1 MQLIANFIEVLY
13 MKTNKIVKRCCK
25 FLNTMMDGNWSE
37 PALINVVNAKLTYML
52 SLGGAK
58 FRQYTNGNDIIL
70 SYYGINF
77 LPSGWGKDRVPNLIN
92 QNLINFTQEYMERVI
107 KDYKEEYEQQ
117 EEFKIRQ
124 LDKKQ
129 QKQAEFELQQKINNF
144 RYLNTEIHDATVL
157 GLYADAEIISRIG
170 RGSLFLRIEELG
182 DYIDG
187 ITTGNKQKKE
197 LFEKLK
203 EISDGR
209 FTATTISGDNKR
221 KTLNSIPVSALLY
234 SDFENFKT
242 TRNREYLNKML
253 RTGISRRSF
262 IFMEEIKPVNQAIPS
277 FEKQRAL
284 TEAQQLS
291 EEIRN
296 IFNNI
301 QPNAYLMSE
310 EAHARI
316 DRYKNECIDKYNE
329 EVAQK
334 NITIQGLDI
343 KESWWKILK
352 LGVVYH
358 ILNEPHNILIRESDI
373 EEAIDF
379 YKNICGSFKIL
390 KDTHADS
397 AAEKMIKYI
406 IETDKNTLKMGD
418 LRSRKFVGDV
428 QFKKWF
434 DEIIEDV
441 QEKLR
446 TEHSI
451 ELTIEGKRLIKKQL
465 PKKGVDTLEL

>member
-1 MQLIANFIEVLY
+1 MRINS
-13 MKTNKIVKRCCK
+13 IVKRCIK
-25 FLNTMMDGNWSE
+25 FLNVMTDNNLSE
-37 PALINVVNAKLTYML
+37 LALINVANAKLTYLL
-52 SLGGAK
+52 SMGGAK
-58 FRQYTNGNDIIL
+58 FKQFTNGNDIIL
-70 SYYGINF
+70 SYYGMSF
-77 LPSGWGKDRVPNLIN
+77 LPSGSGKDYVLNLFNNYLIPFVPG
-92 QNLINFTQEYMERVI
+92 YMEKVI
-107 KDYKEEYEQQ
+107 KDYKEEFEAQ
-117 EEFKIRQ
+117 EEYKIRQ

-129 QKQAEFELQQKINNF
+129 QKQAEYDLQQKINNF

-157 GLYADAEIISRIG
+157 GLYSDAEIIDRIG
-170 RGSLFLRIEELG
+170 QGALFLRIEELG

-209 FTATTISGDNKR
+209 FSATTISGDNKR
-221 KTLNSIPVSALLY
+221 KTLNNIPVSAMLY

-262 IFMEEIKPVNQAIPS
+262 IFMEEIKPVNKAIDFMEKQQAIV
-277 FEKQRAL
+277 
-284 TEAQQLS
+284 EAQQLS
-291 EEIRN
+291 AELKSIFTN
-296 IFNNI
+296 I
-301 QPNAYLMSE
+301 AGKSYLLSE
-310 EAHARI
+310 EAHRTI
-316 DRYKNECIDKYNE
+316 DAYKNQCIDAYNE

-358 ILNEPHNILIRESDI
+358 ILNDPTNILVSSRDI
-373 EEAIDF
+373 LEAIDF
-379 YKNICGSFKIL
+379 YREICNSFKIL
-390 KDTHADS
+390 KDTHADT
-397 AAEKMIKYI
+397 AVEKMVKYV
-406 IETDKNTLKMGD
+406 IECDNQNIKMGD
-418 LRSRKFVGDV
+418 LRSQRFVNDV

-434 DEIIEDV
+434 EEVIPDV

-446 TEHSI
+446 TEHYI
-451 ELTIEGKRLIKKQL
+451 ELTVEGKKLFKKNL
-465 PKKGVDTLEL
+465 PKKGIDDLEL

>member
-1 MQLIANFIEVLY
+1 

-92 QNLINFTQEYMERVI
+92 QNLINFTQDYMERVI

-117 EEFKIRQ
+117 EEYKIRQ

-170 RGSLFLRIEELG
+170 KGSLFLRIEELG

-221 KTLNSIPVSALLY
+221 RTLNNIPVSALLY

-277 FEKQRAL
+277 HEKQRAL

-301 QPNAYLMSE
+301 QPNSYLMSE

-316 DRYKNECIDKYNE
+316 DKYKNECIDKYNE

-358 ILNEPHNILIRESDI
+358 ILNEPHNILIRASDI

-379 YKNICGSFKIL
+379 YSNICNSFKIL

-406 IETDKNTLKMGD
+406 IETDKSTIKMGD
-418 LRSRKFVGDV
+418 LRSQKFVGDV

-434 DEIIEDV
+434 DEIIEDA

-446 TEHSI
+446 AEHSI
-451 ELTIEGKRLIKKQL
+451 ELTVEGKRLTKKQL

>member
-1 MQLIANFIEVLY
+1 
-13 MKTNKIVKRCCK
+13 MKVNKIVKRCCN
-25 FLNTMMDGNWSE
+25 FLNIMMDGNWSE

-92 QNLINFTQEYMERVI
+92 QNLINFTQDYMERVI

-117 EEFKIRQ
+117 EEYKIRQ

-170 RGSLFLRIEELG
+170 KGSLFLRIEELG

-209 FTATTISGDNKR
+209 FTATTISSDNKR
-221 KTLNSIPVSALLY
+221 RTLNNIPVSALLY

-277 FEKQRAL
+277 HEKQRAL

-301 QPNAYLMSE
+301 QPNSYLMSE

-316 DRYKNECIDKYNE
+316 DKYKNECIDKYNE

-358 ILNEPHNILIRESDI
+358 ILNEPHNILIRASDI

-379 YKNICGSFKIL
+379 YSNICNSFKIL

-406 IETDKNTLKMGD
+406 IETDKSTIKMGD
-418 LRSRKFVGDV
+418 LRSQKFVGDV

-434 DEIIEDV
+434 DEVIEDA

-446 TEHSI
+446 AEHSI
-451 ELTIEGKRLIKKQL
+451 ELTVEGKRLTKKQL

>member
-1 MQLIANFIEVLY
+1 
-13 MKTNKIVKRCCK
+13 MKVNKIVKRCCN
-25 FLNTMMDGNWSE
+25 FLNIMMDGNWSE

-92 QNLINFTQEYMERVI
+92 QNLINFTQDYMERVI

-117 EEFKIRQ
+117 EEYKIRQ

-170 RGSLFLRIEELG
+170 KGSLFLRIEELG

-221 KTLNSIPVSALLY
+221 RTLNNIPVSALLY

-277 FEKQRAL
+277 HEKQRTL

-301 QPNAYLMSE
+301 QPNSYLMSE

-316 DRYKNECIDKYNE
+316 DKYKNECIDKYNE

-358 ILNEPHNILIRESDI
+358 ILNEPHNILIRASDI

-379 YKNICGSFKIL
+379 YSNICNSFKIL

-397 AAEKMIKYI
+397 AADKMIKYI
-406 IETDKNTLKMGD
+406 IEREETTIKMGD
-418 LRSRKFVGDV
+418 LRSQRFVGDV

-434 DEIIEDV
+434 DEIISDV

-446 TEHSI
+446 SEHFI
-451 ELTIEGKRLIKKQL
+451 ELTIEGKRLYKKQM
-465 PKKGVDTLEL
+465 PKKGIDTLDL

>member
-1 MQLIANFIEVLY
+1 
-13 MKTNKIVKRCCK
+13 MKVNKIVKRCCN
-25 FLNTMMDGNWSE
+25 FLNIMMDGNWSE

-92 QNLINFTQEYMERVI
+92 QNLINFTQDYMERVI

-117 EEFKIRQ
+117 EEYKIRQ

-170 RGSLFLRIEELG
+170 KGSLFLRIEELG

-221 KTLNSIPVSALLY
+221 KTLNNIPVSALLY

-262 IFMEEIKPVNQAIPS
+262 IFMEEIKPVNQAIPAH
-277 FEKQRAL
+277 EKQRAL

-316 DRYKNECIDKYNE
+316 DKYKNECIDKYNE

-358 ILNEPHNILIRESDI
+358 ILNEPHNILIRASDI

-379 YKNICGSFKIL
+379 YSNICNSFKIL

-406 IETDKNTLKMGD
+406 IETDKSTIKMGD
-418 LRSRKFVGDV
+418 LRSQKFVGDV

-434 DEIIEDV
+434 DEVIEDA

-446 TEHSI
+446 AEHSI
-451 ELTIEGKRLIKKQL
+451 ELTVEGKRLTKKQL

>member
-1 MQLIANFIEVLY
+1 
-13 MKTNKIVKRCCK
+13 MKVNKIVKRCCN
-25 FLNTMMDGNWSE
+25 FLNIMMDGNWSE

-92 QNLINFTQEYMERVI
+92 QNLINFTQDYMERVI

-117 EEFKIRQ
+117 EEYKIRQ

-170 RGSLFLRIEELG
+170 KGSLFLRIEELG

-221 KTLNSIPVSALLY
+221 RTLNNIPVSALLY

-277 FEKQRAL
+277 HEKQRAL

-301 QPNAYLMSE
+301 QPNSYLMSE

-316 DRYKNECIDKYNE
+316 DKYKNECIDKYNE

-358 ILNEPHNILIRESDI
+358 ILNEPHNILIRASDI

-379 YKNICGSFKIL
+379 YSNICNSFKIL

-406 IETDKNTLKMGD
+406 IETDKSTIKMGD
-418 LRSRKFVGDV
+418 LRSQKFVGDV

-434 DEIIEDV
+434 DEVIEDA

-446 TEHSI
+446 AEHSI
-451 ELTIEGKRLIKKQL
+451 ELTVEGKRLTKKQL

>member
-1 MQLIANFIEVLY
+1 
-13 MKTNKIVKRCCK
+13 MKRNSIVKRCCN
-25 FLNTMMDGNWSE
+25 FLNTMTDNNMSE
-37 PALINVVNAKLTYML
+37 LALINVANAKLTYLL
-52 SLGGAK
+52 SMGGAK
-58 FRQYTNGNDIIL
+58 FKQFTNGNDIIL
-70 SYYGINF
+70 SYYGMSF
-77 LPSGWGKDRVPNLIN
+77 LPSGSGKDYVLNLFNNYLIPFVPG
-92 QNLINFTQEYMERVI
+92 YMEKVI
-107 KDYKEEYEQQ
+107 KDYKEEFEAQ
-117 EEFKIRQ
+117 EEYKIRQ

-129 QKQAEFELQQKINNF
+129 QKQAEYDLQQKINNF

-157 GLYADAEIISRIG
+157 GLYSDAEIIDRLG
-170 RGSLFLRIEELG
+170 QGALFLRIEELG

-209 FTATTISGDNKR
+209 FSATTISGDNKR
-221 KTLNSIPVSALLY
+221 KTLNNIPVSAMLY

-262 IFMEEIKPVNQAIPS
+262 IFMEEIKPVNKAIDFQEKQQAIV
-277 FEKQRAL
+277 
-284 TEAQQLS
+284 EAQQLS
-291 EEIRN
+291 AELKSIFTN
-296 IFNNI
+296 I
-301 QPNAYLMSE
+301 AGTSYLLSE
-310 EAHARI
+310 EAHRTI
-316 DRYKNECIDKYNE
+316 DAYKNQCIDAYND

-358 ILNEPHNILIRESDI
+358 ILNDPTDILVKSKDI
-373 EEAIDF
+373 LEAIDF
-379 YKNICGSFKIL
+379 YREICNSFKIL
-390 KDTHADS
+390 KDTHADT
-397 AAEKMIKYI
+397 AVEKMIKYV
-406 IETDKNTLKMGD
+406 IEHDDNNIKMGD
-418 LRSRKFVGDV
+418 LRSQRFVNDV

-434 DEIIEDV
+434 EEVIPDI

-446 TEHSI
+446 TEHFI
-451 ELTIEGKRLIKKQL
+451 ELTVEGKKLFKKNL
-465 PKKGVDTLEL
+465 PKKGIDDLEL

>member
-1 MQLIANFIEVLY
+1 

-92 QNLINFTQEYMERVI
+92 QNLINFTQDYMERVI

-221 KTLNSIPVSALLY
+221 KTLNNIPVSALLY

>member
-1 MQLIANFIEVLY
+1 

-37 PALINVVNAKLTYML
+37 AALINVVNAKLTYML

-92 QNLINFTQEYMERVI
+92 QNLINFTQDYMERVI

-117 EEFKIRQ
+117 EEYKIRQ

-221 KTLNSIPVSALLY
+221 KTLNNIPISALLY

-262 IFMEEIKPVNQAIPS
+262 IFMEEIKPVNQVIPAH
-277 FEKQRAL
+277 EKQRAL

-301 QPNAYLMSE
+301 QPNVYLMSE

-316 DRYKNECIDKYNE
+316 DKYKNECIDKYNE

-434 DEIIEDV
+434 NEIIEDV

>member
-1 MQLIANFIEVLY
+1 
-13 MKTNKIVKRCCK
+13 MKRNSIVKRCCN
-25 FLNTMMDGNWSE
+25 FLNTMTDNNMSE
-37 PALINVVNAKLTYML
+37 LALINVTNSKLTYLL
-52 SLGGAK
+52 SMGGAK
-58 FRQYTNGNDIIL
+58 FKQYTNGNDIIL
-70 SYYGINF
+70 SYYGMSF
-77 LPSGWGKDRVPNLIN
+77 LPSGSGKDYVLNLFNNYLIPFVPG
-92 QNLINFTQEYMERVI
+92 YMEKVI
-107 KDYKEEYEQQ
+107 KDYKEEFEAQ
-117 EEFKIRQ
+117 EEYKIRQ

-129 QKQAEFELQQKINNF
+129 QKQAEYDLQQKINNF

-157 GLYADAEIISRIG
+157 GLYSDAEIIDRLG
-170 RGSLFLRIEELG
+170 QGALFLRIEELG

-209 FTATTISGDNKR
+209 FSATTISGDNKR
-221 KTLNSIPVSALLY
+221 KTLNNIPVSAMLY

-262 IFMEEIKPVNQAIPS
+262 IFMEEIKPVNKAIDFMEKQQAIV
-277 FEKQRAL
+277 
-284 TEAQQLS
+284 EAQQLS
-291 EEIRN
+291 AELKSIFTN
-296 IFNNI
+296 I
-301 QPNAYLMSE
+301 AGKSYLLSE
-310 EAHARI
+310 EAHRTI
-316 DRYKNECIDKYNE
+316 DSYKNQCIDAYNE

-358 ILNEPHNILIRESDI
+358 ILNDPTNILVSSRDI
-373 EEAIDF
+373 LEAIDF
-379 YKNICGSFKIL
+379 YREICNSFKIL
-390 KDTHADS
+390 KDTHADT
-397 AAEKMIKYI
+397 AVEKMIKYI
-406 IETDKNTLKMGD
+406 IERDDCNIKMGD
-418 LRSRKFVGDV
+418 LRSQRFVNDV

-434 DEIIEDV
+434 EEVIADV

-446 TEHSI
+446 TEHFI
-451 ELTIEGKRLIKKQL
+451 ELTVEGKKLFKKNL
-465 PKKGVDTLEL
+465 PKKGIDDLEL

>member
-1 MQLIANFIEVLY
+1 
-13 MKTNKIVKRCCK
+13 MKVNKIVKRCCN
-25 FLNTMMDGNWSE
+25 FLNIMMDGNWSE

-52 SLGGAK
+52 SIGGAK

-92 QNLINFTQEYMERVI
+92 QNLINFTQDYMERVI

-117 EEFKIRQ
+117 EEYKIRQ

-170 RGSLFLRIEELG
+170 KGSLFLRIEELG

-221 KTLNSIPVSALLY
+221 RTLNNIPVSALLY

-277 FEKQRAL
+277 HEKQRAL

-301 QPNAYLMSE
+301 QPNSYLMSE

-316 DRYKNECIDKYNE
+316 DKYKNECIDKYNE

-358 ILNEPHNILIRESDI
+358 ILNEPHNILIRASDI

-379 YKNICGSFKIL
+379 YSNICNSFKIL

-406 IETDKNTLKMGD
+406 IETDKSTIKMGD
-418 LRSRKFVGDV
+418 LRSQKFVGDV

-434 DEIIEDV
+434 DEVIEDA

-446 TEHSI
+446 AEHSI
-451 ELTIEGKRLIKKQL
+451 ELTVEGKRLTKKQL

>member
-1 MQLIANFIEVLY
+1 
-13 MKTNKIVKRCCK
+13 MKVNKIVKRCCN
-25 FLNTMMDGNWSE
+25 FLNIMMDGNWSE

-58 FRQYTNGNDIIL
+58 FRQYINGNDIIL

-92 QNLINFTQEYMERVI
+92 QNLINFTQDYMERVI

-117 EEFKIRQ
+117 EEYKIRQ

-170 RGSLFLRIEELG
+170 KGSLFLRIEELG

-221 KTLNSIPVSALLY
+221 RTLNNIPVSALLY

-277 FEKQRAL
+277 HEKQRAL

-301 QPNAYLMSE
+301 QPNSYLMSE

-316 DRYKNECIDKYNE
+316 DKYKNECIDKYNE

-358 ILNEPHNILIRESDI
+358 ILNEPHNILIRASDI

-379 YKNICGSFKIL
+379 YSNICNSFKIL

-406 IETDKNTLKMGD
+406 IETDKSTIKMGD
-418 LRSRKFVGDV
+418 LRSQKFVGDV

-434 DEIIEDV
+434 DEVIEDA

-446 TEHSI
+446 AEHSI
-451 ELTIEGKRLIKKQL
+451 ELTVEGKRLTKKQL

>member
-1 MQLIANFIEVLY
+1 
-13 MKTNKIVKRCCK
+13 MKKNEIVKRCCK
-25 FLNTMMDGNWSE
+25 FLNTMTDQNLSE
-37 PALINVVNAKLTYML
+37 LALINVANAKLTYML

-70 SYYGINF
+70 SYYGMSF
-77 LPSGWGKDRVPNLIN
+77 LPSGSGKDYVLNLFNQYLIPFIPDYMDRV
-92 QNLINFTQEYMERVI
+92 V
-107 KDYKEEYEQQ
+107 KDYKEEFEQQ
-117 EEFKIRQ
+117 EEYKIRQ

-170 RGSLFLRIEELG
+170 KGALFLRIEELG

-209 FTATTISGDNKR
+209 FSATTISGDNKR
-221 KTLNSIPVSALLY
+221 KTLNNIPVSAMLY

-242 TRNREYLNKML
+242 ARNREYLNKML

-262 IFMEEIKPVNQAIPS
+262 IFMDEIKPINKAIPAI
-277 FEKQRAL
+277 EKQRAI

-291 EEIRN
+291 VELKN
-296 IFNNI
+296 IFDNI
-301 QPNAYLMSE
+301 SPSPYYLSE
-310 EAHARI
+310 EAHAKI
-316 DRYKNECIDKYNE
+316 DEYKNECIDFYNN
-329 EVAQK
+329 EVLQK
-334 NITIQGLDI
+334 NITIKGLDI

-352 LGVVYH
+352 LGVAYH
-358 ILNEPHNILIRESDI
+358 ILNDPSDCLVRAADI
-373 EEAIDF
+373 QEAIDF
-379 YKNICGSFKIL
+379 YKEISSSFNIL
-390 KDTHADS
+390 KDVHADS
-397 AAEKMIKYI
+397 SCEKMIKYI
-406 IETDKNTLKMGD
+406 IGFEKDCLKMGD
-418 LRSRKFVGDV
+418 LRSQRFVGDV

-434 DEIIEDV
+434 EEIIPDV

-446 TEHSI
+446 IEHGI
-451 ELTIEGKRLIKKQL
+451 ELTIEGKKLYKKQL
-465 PKKGVDTLEL
+465 PKKGIDDLEL

>member
-1 MQLIANFIEVLY
+1 
-13 MKTNKIVKRCCK
+13 MKVNKIVKRCCN
-25 FLNTMMDGNWSE
+25 FLNIMMDGNWSE

-92 QNLINFTQEYMERVI
+92 QNLINFTQDYMERVI

-117 EEFKIRQ
+117 EEYKIRQ

-170 RGSLFLRIEELG
+170 KGSLFLRIEELG

-221 KTLNSIPVSALLY
+221 RTLNNIPVSALLY

-277 FEKQRAL
+277 HEKQRAL

-301 QPNAYLMSE
+301 QPNSYLMSE

-316 DRYKNECIDKYNE
+316 DKYKNECIDKYNE

-358 ILNEPHNILIRESDI
+358 ILNEPHNILIRASDI

-379 YKNICGSFKIL
+379 YSNICNSFKIL

-406 IETDKNTLKMGD
+406 IETDKNTIKMGD
-418 LRSRKFVGDV
+418 LRSQKFVGDV

-434 DEIIEDV
+434 DEVIEDA

-446 TEHSI
+446 AEHSI
-451 ELTIEGKRLIKKQL
+451 ELTVEGKRLTKKQL

>member
-1 MQLIANFIEVLY
+1 
-13 MKTNKIVKRCCK
+13 MKRNSIVKRCCN
-25 FLNTMMDGNWSE
+25 FLNTMTDNNMSE
-37 PALINVVNAKLTYML
+37 LALINVTNSKLTYLL
-52 SLGGAK
+52 SMGGAK
-58 FRQYTNGNDIIL
+58 FKQYTNGNDIIL
-70 SYYGINF
+70 SYYGMSF
-77 LPSGWGKDRVPNLIN
+77 LPSGSGKDYVLNLFNNYLIPFVPG
-92 QNLINFTQEYMERVI
+92 YMEKVI
-107 KDYKEEYEQQ
+107 KDYKEEFEAQ
-117 EEFKIRQ
+117 EEYKIRQ

-129 QKQAEFELQQKINNF
+129 QKQAEYDLQQKINNF

-157 GLYADAEIISRIG
+157 GLYSDAEIIDRLG
-170 RGSLFLRIEELG
+170 QGALFLRIEELG

-209 FTATTISGDNKR
+209 FSATTISGDNKR
-221 KTLNSIPVSALLY
+221 KTLNNIPVSAMLY

-262 IFMEEIKPVNQAIPS
+262 IFMEEIKPVNKAIDFMEKQQAIV
-277 FEKQRAL
+277 
-284 TEAQQLS
+284 EAQQLS
-291 EEIRN
+291 AELKSIFTN
-296 IFNNI
+296 I
-301 QPNAYLMSE
+301 AGKSYLLSE
-310 EAHARI
+310 EAHRTI
-316 DRYKNECIDKYNE
+316 DAYKNQCIDAYNE

-358 ILNEPHNILIRESDI
+358 ILNDPTNILVSSRDI
-373 EEAIDF
+373 LEAIDF
-379 YKNICGSFKIL
+379 YREICNSFKIL
-390 KDTHADS
+390 KDTHADT
-397 AAEKMIKYI
+397 AVEKMIKYI
-406 IETDKNTLKMGD
+406 IERDDCNIKMGD
-418 LRSRKFVGDV
+418 LRSQRFVNDV

-434 DEIIEDV
+434 EEVIADV

-446 TEHSI
+446 TEHFI
-451 ELTIEGKRLIKKQL
+451 ELTVEGKKLFKKNL
-465 PKKGVDTLEL
+465 PKKGIDDLEL

>member
-1 MQLIANFIEVLY
+1 MRVNS
-13 MKTNKIVKRCCK
+13 IVKRCIK
-25 FLNTMMDGNWSE
+25 FLNVMTDNNLSE
-37 PALINVVNAKLTYML
+37 LALINVTNSKLTYLL
-52 SLGGAK
+52 SMGGAK
-58 FRQYTNGNDIIL
+58 FKQYTNGNDIIL
-70 SYYGINF
+70 SYYGMSF
-77 LPSGWGKDRVPNLIN
+77 LPSGSGKDYVLNLFNNYLIPFVPG
-92 QNLINFTQEYMERVI
+92 YMEKVI
-107 KDYKEEYEQQ
+107 KDYKEEFEAQ
-117 EEFKIRQ
+117 EEYKIRQ

-129 QKQAEFELQQKINNF
+129 QKQAEYDLQQKINNF

-157 GLYADAEIISRIG
+157 GLYSDAEIIDRLG
-170 RGSLFLRIEELG
+170 QGALFLRIEELG

-209 FTATTISGDNKR
+209 FSATTISGDNKR
-221 KTLNSIPVSALLY
+221 KTLNNIPVSAMLY

-262 IFMEEIKPVNQAIPS
+262 IFMEEIKPVNKAIDFMEKQQAIV
-277 FEKQRAL
+277 
-284 TEAQQLS
+284 EAQQLS
-291 EEIRN
+291 AELKSIFTN
-296 IFNNI
+296 I
-301 QPNAYLMSE
+301 AGKSYLLSE
-310 EAHARI
+310 EAHRTI
-316 DRYKNECIDKYNE
+316 DAYKNQCIDAYNE

-358 ILNEPHNILIRESDI
+358 ILNDPTNILVSSRDI
-373 EEAIDF
+373 LEAIDF
-379 YKNICGSFKIL
+379 YREICNSFKIL
-390 KDTHADS
+390 KDTHADT
-397 AAEKMIKYI
+397 AVEKMIKYI
-406 IETDKNTLKMGD
+406 IERDDNNIKMGD
-418 LRSRKFVGDV
+418 LRSQRFVGDV

-434 DEIIEDV
+434 EEVIADV

-446 TEHSI
+446 TEHFI
-451 ELTIEGKRLIKKQL
+451 ELTVEGKKLFKKNL
-465 PKKGVDTLEL
+465 PKKGIDDLEL

>member
-1 MQLIANFIEVLY
+1 M
-13 MKTNKIVKRCCK
+13 
-25 FLNTMMDGNWSE
+25 SE
-37 PALINVVNAKLTYML
+37 LALINVTNSKLTYLL
-52 SLGGAK
+52 SMGGAK
-58 FRQYTNGNDIIL
+58 FKQYTNGNDIIL
-70 SYYGINF
+70 SYYGMSF
-77 LPSGWGKDRVPNLIN
+77 LPSGSGKDYVLNLFNNYLIPFVPG
-92 QNLINFTQEYMERVI
+92 YMEKVI
-107 KDYKEEYEQQ
+107 KDYKEEFEAQ
-117 EEFKIRQ
+117 EEYKIRQ

-129 QKQAEFELQQKINNF
+129 QKQAEYDLQQKINNF

-157 GLYADAEIISRIG
+157 GLYSDAEIIDRLG
-170 RGSLFLRIEELG
+170 QGALFLRIEELG

-209 FTATTISGDNKR
+209 FSATTISGDNKR
-221 KTLNSIPVSALLY
+221 KTLNNIPVSAMLY

-262 IFMEEIKPVNQAIPS
+262 IFMEEIKPVNKAIDFMEKQQAIV
-277 FEKQRAL
+277 
-284 TEAQQLS
+284 EAQQLS
-291 EEIRN
+291 AELKSIFTN
-296 IFNNI
+296 I
-301 QPNAYLMSE
+301 AGKSYLLSE
-310 EAHARI
+310 EAHRTI
-316 DRYKNECIDKYNE
+316 DSYKNQCIDAYNE

-358 ILNEPHNILIRESDI
+358 ILNDPTNILVSSRDI
-373 EEAIDF
+373 LEAIDF
-379 YKNICGSFKIL
+379 YREICNSFKIL
-390 KDTHADS
+390 KDTHADT
-397 AAEKMIKYI
+397 AVEKMIKYI
-406 IETDKNTLKMGD
+406 IERDDNNIKMGD
-418 LRSRKFVGDV
+418 LRSQRFVGDV

-434 DEIIEDV
+434 EEVIADV

-446 TEHSI
+446 TEHFI
-451 ELTIEGKRLIKKQL
+451 EITVEGKKLFKKNL
-465 PKKGVDTLEL
+465 PKKGIDDLEL

>member
-1 MQLIANFIEVLY
+1 
-13 MKTNKIVKRCCK
+13 
-25 FLNTMMDGNWSE
+25 MMDGNWSE

-58 FRQYTNGNDIIL
+58 FRQYTNGNDTIL

-92 QNLINFTQEYMERVI
+92 QNLINFTQDYMERVI

-117 EEFKIRQ
+117 EEYKIRQ

-170 RGSLFLRIEELG
+170 KGSLFLRIEELG

-221 KTLNSIPVSALLY
+221 RTLNNIPVSALLY

-277 FEKQRAL
+277 HEKQRAL

-301 QPNAYLMSE
+301 QPNSYLMSD

-316 DRYKNECIDKYNE
+316 DKYKNECIDKYNE

-352 LGVVYH
+352 LSVVYH
-358 ILNEPHNILIRESDI
+358 ILNEPHNILIRASDI

-379 YKNICGSFKIL
+379 YSNICNSFKIL

-406 IETDKNTLKMGD
+406 IETDKSTIKMGD
-418 LRSRKFVGDV
+418 LRSQKFVGDV

-434 DEIIEDV
+434 DEVIEDA

-446 TEHSI
+446 AEHSI
-451 ELTIEGKRLIKKQL
+451 ELTVEGKRLTKKQL

>member
-1 MQLIANFIEVLY
+1 
-13 MKTNKIVKRCCK
+13 
-25 FLNTMMDGNWSE
+25 MMDGNWSE

-92 QNLINFTQEYMERVI
+92 QNLINFTQDYMEKVI

-170 RGSLFLRIEELG
+170 KGSLFLRIEELG

-221 KTLNSIPVSALLY
+221 KTLNNIPVSALLY

-465 PKKGVDTLEL
+465 PKKGVDNLEL

>member
-1 MQLIANFIEVLY
+1 
-13 MKTNKIVKRCCK
+13 MKVNKIVKRCCN
-25 FLNTMMDGNWSE
+25 FLNIMMDGNWSE

-92 QNLINFTQEYMERVI
+92 QNLINFTQDYMERVI

-117 EEFKIRQ
+117 EEYKIRQ

-170 RGSLFLRIEELG
+170 KGSLFLRIEELG

-221 KTLNSIPVSALLY
+221 RTLNNIPVSALLY

-262 IFMEEIKPVNQAIPS
+262 IFIEEIKPVNQAIPS
-277 FEKQRAL
+277 HEKQRAL

-301 QPNAYLMSE
+301 QPNSYLMSE

-316 DRYKNECIDKYNE
+316 DKYKNECIDKYNE

-358 ILNEPHNILIRESDI
+358 ILNEPHNIIIRASDI

-379 YKNICGSFKIL
+379 YSNICNSFKIL

-406 IETDKNTLKMGD
+406 IETDKSTIKMGD
-418 LRSRKFVGDV
+418 LRSQKFVGDV

-434 DEIIEDV
+434 DEVIEDA

-446 TEHSI
+446 AEHSI
-451 ELTIEGKRLIKKQL
+451 ELTVEGKRLTKKQL

>member
-1 MQLIANFIEVLY
+1 
-13 MKTNKIVKRCCK
+13 MKKNQIVKRCCK
-25 FLNTMMDGNWSE
+25 FLNTMTDGNLSE
-37 PALINVVNAKLTYML
+37 LALINVANAKLTYLL

-58 FRQYTNGNDIIL
+58 FKQYTNGSDVIL
-70 SYYGINF
+70 SYYGMSF
-77 LPSGWGKDRVPNLIN
+77 LPSGSGKDYVLNLFNQYLAPFVPD
-92 QNLINFTQEYMERVI
+92 YMDSI
-107 KDYKEEYEQQ
+107 IQSYKEEFEQQ
-117 EEFKIRQ
+117 EEYKIRH

-170 RGSLFLRIEELG
+170 AGALFLRIEELG

-209 FTATTISGDNKR
+209 FSATTISGDNKR
-221 KTLNSIPVSALLY
+221 KTLNNIPVSAMLY

-242 TRNREYLNKML
+242 VRNREYLNKML

-262 IFMEEIKPVNQAIPS
+262 IFMEEIKPMNKAIPS
-277 FEKQRAL
+277 RLKQHAI

-291 EEIRN
+291 AELRN
-296 IFNNI
+296 IFDNI
-301 QPNAYLMSE
+301 SASPYLLGE
-310 EAHARI
+310 DAHDLIDKYKNSCI
-316 DRYKNECIDKYNE
+316 DRYNE

-334 NITIQGLDI
+334 NITIQGLDV

-358 ILNEPHNILIRESDI
+358 ILNSPNDCLVHATDI
-373 EEAIDF
+373 QEAIDF
-379 YKNICGSFKIL
+379 YNAISSSFNIL
-390 KDTHADS
+390 RDTHADT
-397 AAEKMIKYI
+397 AAEKLIKYI
-406 IETDKNTLKMGD
+406 IEREETTIKMGD
-418 LRSRKFVGDV
+418 LRSQRFVGDV

-434 DEIIEDV
+434 DEIISDV

-446 TEHSI
+446 AEHFI
-451 ELTIEGKRLIKKQL
+451 DLTIEGKRLYKKIL
-465 PKKGVDTLEL
+465 PKKGVDDLNL

>member
-1 MQLIANFIEVLY
+1 

-221 KTLNSIPVSALLY
+221 KTLNNIPVSALLY

-242 TRNREYLNKML
+242 TRNRDYLNKML

-277 FEKQRAL
+277 HEKQRAI
-284 TEAQQLS
+284 TDAQQLS

-316 DRYKNECIDKYNE
+316 DKYKNECIDKYNE

-451 ELTIEGKRLIKKQL
+451 ELTIEGKRLTKKQL

>member
-1 MQLIANFIEVLY
+1 
-13 MKTNKIVKRCCK
+13 
-25 FLNTMMDGNWSE
+25 MMDGNWSE

-92 QNLINFTQEYMERVI
+92 QNLINFTQDYMEQVI
-107 KDYKEEYEQQ
+107 KEYKDDFEQQ

-124 LDKKQ
+124 LDKKH

-170 RGSLFLRIEELG
+170 KGSLFLRIEELG

-221 KTLNSIPVSALLY
+221 KTLNNIPVSALLY

-242 TRNREYLNKML
+242 NRNREYLNKML

-277 FEKQRAL
+277 HEKQRAI

-316 DRYKNECIDKYNE
+316 DKYKNECIDKYNE

-358 ILNEPHNILIRESDI
+358 ILNEPNNILIRAADI

-406 IETDKNTLKMGD
+406 IETEKDTIKMGD
-418 LRSRKFVGDV
+418 LRSIKFVGDV

-434 DEIIEDV
+434 DEIIEDA

>member
-1 MQLIANFIEVLY
+1 
-13 MKTNKIVKRCCK
+13 
-25 FLNTMMDGNWSE
+25 MDGNWSE

-92 QNLINFTQEYMERVI
+92 QNLINFTQDYMERVI

-117 EEFKIRQ
+117 EEYKIRQ

-170 RGSLFLRIEELG
+170 KGSLFLRIEELG

-221 KTLNSIPVSALLY
+221 RTLNNIPVSALLY

-253 RTGISRRSF
+253 SCCASVKALSFSCDGI
-262 IFMEEIKPVNQAIPS
+262 A
-277 FEKQRAL
+277 
-284 TEAQQLS
+284 
-291 EEIRN
+291 
-296 IFNNI
+296 
-301 QPNAYLMSE
+301 
-310 EAHARI
+310 
-316 DRYKNECIDKYNE
+316 
-329 EVAQK
+329 
-334 NITIQGLDI
+334 
-343 KESWWKILK
+343 
-352 LGVVYH
+352 
-358 ILNEPHNILIRESDI
+358 
-373 EEAIDF
+373 
-379 YKNICGSFKIL
+379 
-390 KDTHADS
+390 
-397 AAEKMIKYI
+397 
-406 IETDKNTLKMGD
+406 
-418 LRSRKFVGDV
+418 
-428 QFKKWF
+428 
-434 DEIIEDV
+434 
-441 QEKLR
+441 
-446 TEHSI
+446 
-451 ELTIEGKRLIKKQL
+451 
-465 PKKGVDTLEL
+465 

>member
-1 MQLIANFIEVLY
+1 
-13 MKTNKIVKRCCK
+13 MKVNKIVKRCCN
-25 FLNTMMDGNWSE
+25 FLNIMMDGNWSE

-92 QNLINFTQEYMERVI
+92 QNLINFTQDYMERVI

-117 EEFKIRQ
+117 EEYKIRQ

-170 RGSLFLRIEELG
+170 KGSLFLRIEELG

-221 KTLNSIPVSALLY
+221 RTLNNIPVSALLY

-277 FEKQRAL
+277 HEKQRAL

-301 QPNAYLMSE
+301 QPNSYLMSD

-316 DRYKNECIDKYNE
+316 DKYKNECIDKYNE
-329 EVAQK
+329 EVVQK

-352 LGVVYH
+352 LSVVYH
-358 ILNEPHNILIRESDI
+358 ILNEPHNILIRASDI

-379 YKNICGSFKIL
+379 YSNICNSFKIL

-406 IETDKNTLKMGD
+406 IETDKSTIKMGD
-418 LRSRKFVGDV
+418 LRSQKFVGDV

-434 DEIIEDV
+434 DEVIEDA

-446 TEHSI
+446 AEHSI
-451 ELTIEGKRLIKKQL
+451 ELTVEGKRLTKKQL

>member
-1 MQLIANFIEVLY
+1 
-13 MKTNKIVKRCCK
+13 MKVNKIVKRCCN
-25 FLNTMMDGNWSE
+25 FLNIMMDGNWSE

-58 FRQYTNGNDIIL
+58 FRQYTNGNDTIL

-92 QNLINFTQEYMERVI
+92 QNLINFTQDYMERVI

-117 EEFKIRQ
+117 EEYKIRQ

-170 RGSLFLRIEELG
+170 KGSLFLRIEELG

-221 KTLNSIPVSALLY
+221 RTLNNIPVSALLY

-277 FEKQRAL
+277 HEKQRAL

-301 QPNAYLMSE
+301 QPNSYLMSD

-316 DRYKNECIDKYNE
+316 DKYKNECIDKYNE

-352 LGVVYH
+352 LSVVYH
-358 ILNEPHNILIRESDI
+358 ILNEPHNILIRASDI

-379 YKNICGSFKIL
+379 YSNICNSFKIL

-406 IETDKNTLKMGD
+406 IETDKSTIKMGD
-418 LRSRKFVGDV
+418 LRSQKFVGDV

-434 DEIIEDV
+434 DEVIEDA

-446 TEHSI
+446 AEHSI
-451 ELTIEGKRLIKKQL
+451 ELTVEGKRLTKKQL

>member
-1 MQLIANFIEVLY
+1 

-92 QNLINFTQEYMERVI
+92 QNLINFTQDYMEKVI

-170 RGSLFLRIEELG
+170 KGSLFLRIEELG

-221 KTLNSIPVSALLY
+221 KTLNNIPVSALLY

>member
-1 MQLIANFIEVLY
+1 
-13 MKTNKIVKRCCK
+13 MKRNSIVKRCCN
-25 FLNTMMDGNWSE
+25 FLNIMTDNNMSE
-37 PALINVVNAKLTYML
+37 LALINVTNSKLTYLL
-52 SLGGAK
+52 SMGGAK
-58 FRQYTNGNDIIL
+58 FKQYTNGNDIIL
-70 SYYGINF
+70 SYYGMSF
-77 LPSGWGKDRVPNLIN
+77 LPSGSGKDYVLNLFNNYLIPFVPG
-92 QNLINFTQEYMERVI
+92 YMEKVI
-107 KDYKEEYEQQ
+107 KDYKEEFEAQ
-117 EEFKIRQ
+117 EEYKIRQ

-129 QKQAEFELQQKINNF
+129 QKQAEYDLQQKINNF

-157 GLYADAEIISRIG
+157 GLYSDAEIIDRIG
-170 RGSLFLRIEELG
+170 QGALFLRIEELG

-209 FTATTISGDNKR
+209 FSATTISGDNKR
-221 KTLNSIPVSALLY
+221 KTLNNIPVSAMLY

-262 IFMEEIKPVNQAIPS
+262 IFMEEIKPVNKAIDFMEKQQAIV
-277 FEKQRAL
+277 
-284 TEAQQLS
+284 EAQQLS
-291 EEIRN
+291 AELKSIFTN
-296 IFNNI
+296 ITGKS
-301 QPNAYLMSE
+301 YLLSE
-310 EAHARI
+310 EAHRTI
-316 DRYKNECIDKYNE
+316 DAYKNQCIDAYNE

-358 ILNEPHNILIRESDI
+358 ILNDPTNILVSSRDI
-373 EEAIDF
+373 LEAIDF
-379 YKNICGSFKIL
+379 YREICNSFKIL
-390 KDTHADS
+390 KDTHADT
-397 AAEKMIKYI
+397 AVEKMIKYI
-406 IETDKNTLKMGD
+406 IERDDCNIKMGD
-418 LRSRKFVGDV
+418 LRSQRFVNDV

-434 DEIIEDV
+434 EEVIADV

-446 TEHSI
+446 TEHFI
-451 ELTIEGKRLIKKQL
+451 ELTVEGKKLFKKNL
-465 PKKGVDTLEL
+465 PKKGIDDLEL

>member
-1 MQLIANFIEVLY
+1 
-13 MKTNKIVKRCCK
+13 
-25 FLNTMMDGNWSE
+25 MMDGNWSE

-221 KTLNSIPVSALLY
+221 KTLNNIPVSALLY

-277 FEKQRAL
+277 HEKQRAI

-316 DRYKNECIDKYNE
+316 DKYKNECIDKYNE

-418 LRSRKFVGDV
+418 
-428 QFKKWF
+428 
-434 DEIIEDV
+434 
-441 QEKLR
+441 
-446 TEHSI
+446 
-451 ELTIEGKRLIKKQL
+451 
-465 PKKGVDTLEL
+465 

>member
-1 MQLIANFIEVLY
+1 
-13 MKTNKIVKRCCK
+13 MKVNKIVKRCCN
-25 FLNTMMDGNWSE
+25 FLNIMMDGNWSE

-92 QNLINFTQEYMERVI
+92 QNLINFTQDYMERVI

-117 EEFKIRQ
+117 EEYKIRQ

-170 RGSLFLRIEELG
+170 KGSLFLRIEELG

-221 KTLNSIPVSALLY
+221 RTLNNIPVSALLY

-277 FEKQRAL
+277 HEKQRAL

-301 QPNAYLMSE
+301 QPNSYLMSE

-316 DRYKNECIDKYNE
+316 DKYKNECIDKYNE

-358 ILNEPHNILIRESDI
+358 ILNEPHNILIRACDI

-379 YKNICGSFKIL
+379 YNNICNSFKIL

-406 IETDKNTLKMGD
+406 IETDKSTIKMGD
-418 LRSRKFVGDV
+418 LRSQKFVGDV

-434 DEIIEDV
+434 DEVIEDA

-446 TEHSI
+446 AEHSI
-451 ELTIEGKRLIKKQL
+451 ELTVEGKRLTKKQL

>member
-1 MQLIANFIEVLY
+1 
-13 MKTNKIVKRCCK
+13 MKVNKIVKRCCN
-25 FLNTMMDGNWSE
+25 FLNIMMDGNWSE

-92 QNLINFTQEYMERVI
+92 QNLINFTQDYMERVI

-117 EEFKIRQ
+117 EEYKIRQ

-170 RGSLFLRIEELG
+170 KGSLFLRIEELG

-221 KTLNSIPVSALLY
+221 RTLNNIPVSALLY

-277 FEKQRAL
+277 HEKQRAL

-301 QPNAYLMSE
+301 QPNSYLMSD

-316 DRYKNECIDKYNE
+316 DKYKNECIDKYNE

-352 LGVVYH
+352 LSVVYH
-358 ILNEPHNILIRESDI
+358 ILNEPHNILIRASDI

-379 YKNICGSFKIL
+379 YSNICNSFKIL

-406 IETDKNTLKMGD
+406 IETDKSTIKMGD
-418 LRSRKFVGDV
+418 LRSQKFVGDV

-434 DEIIEDV
+434 DEVIEDA

-446 TEHSI
+446 AEHSI
-451 ELTIEGKRLIKKQL
+451 ELTVEGKRLTKKQL

>member
-1 MQLIANFIEVLY
+1 

-37 PALINVVNAKLTYML
+37 AALTNVVNAKLTYML

-221 KTLNSIPVSALLY
+221 KTLNNIPVSALLY

-262 IFMEEIKPVNQAIPS
+262 IFMEEIKPVNQAIPAH
-277 FEKQRAL
+277 EKQRAI

-316 DRYKNECIDKYNE
+316 DKYKNECIDKYNE

-451 ELTIEGKRLIKKQL
+451 ELTIEGKRLTKKQL